1 MSVGEYIEK
10 LLASPRFA
18 GQIRTHRLLLGRE
31 ARFADSRL
39 PWPAAVRRLLE
50 ARGLERLYAHQ
61 ALATDYVRS
70 GRSVVVATPTAS
82 GKSLVYHLPVLER
95 YLQDPDARALY
106 LFPLKALAQDQLA
119 GFNSLCALWP
129 EISRPRAALYD
140 GDTSE
145 HFRRKIRRDPPQVL
159 ISNPEMLHLAM
170 LPHHEQ
176 WAAFLAGLAYVVV
189 DEAHTYRGVFGAHMA
204 QVFRRLNRLAGRYG
218 ARPTYIFCTAT
229 VGNPGEL
236 AAALCGAD
244 EASGL
249 SAPVVVDES
258 GAPQGPRHVVFLDPE
273 QSPSTAAIDLLKAAL
288 ARKLRTIVYC
298 RSRRMTELISLWAG
312 SLHGAYAGKIAA
324 YRAGYLPEER
334 RDIEARMASG
344 ELLAVVSTSALEL
357 GIDIGGLDVCILV
370 GYPGTVM
377 ATLQR
382 GGRVGRARQESAVLL
397 VAGEDAL
404 DQYFM
409 RHPDDFFSR
418 PPEKAVVNPDNE
430 VILSRHLECAAAEM
444 PLREEGW
451 LRQAAAREAVRQL
464 ERTGTLLRSAEGD
477 QWLAA
482 RKRPQRL
489 VDLRGAGQSCVIED
503 TEGRIIGSVD
513 GWRAWRETHPGA
525 VYLHQG
531 KSYVV
536 QELDVERGR
545 VLVRPEKV
553 GWFTRVRGQ
562 KSTDIL
568 EEVERRPLGR
578 GMVCR
583 GRLRIMDQ
591 VTGYEKRSTS
601 GNRLLTIVPLD
612 APPHVFETEGL
623 WYVFPDST
631 RLRLEEAFVHFMGA
645 IHALEHAAIGLLP
658 LLVMADRNDF
668 GGISIPLHPQ
678 TGLPGVFIYDGL
690 PGGAGLTR
698 QAFPQA
704 GELLRLSREAIAS
717 CPCEDGC
724 PSCVHSPK
732 CGSGNRPISKAGA
745 VALVDDVLAPGG
757 AAEGEAL
764 AREWRCSPAPARG
777 LGSAGEEGGTDE
789 MRPVERRE
797 AISPDGQAAPDA
809 AAGPDVPGEAA
820 ELSEEGVPPFVV
832 LDVETRRS
840 AAEVGG
846 WHRAGD
852 MGVSVA
858 VLYDSRDGLFH
869 TYRQEEL
876 AACFDR
882 LRDAPLVVG
891 FNTFRFDYAVLQPF
905 AGFSLKELPGLDLL
919 HCLQERLHYRVS
931 LDNVAQATLDEG
943 KSADGLQALRWWKE
957 GRVEEIAA
965 YCRKDVDVTRRVY
978 LFGREKGYV
987 LFRNKAGQRVR
998 VPVDFRR

>member
-1 MSVGEYIEK
+1 M
-10 LLASPRFA
+10 
-18 GQIRTHRLLLGRE
+18 
-31 ARFADSRL
+31 
-39 PWPAAVRRLLE
+39 
-50 ARGLERLYAHQ
+50 
-61 ALATDYVRS
+61 
-70 GRSVVVATPTAS
+70 
-82 GKSLVYHLPVLER
+82 
-95 YLQDPDARALY
+95 
-106 LFPLKALAQDQLA
+106 
-119 GFNSLCALWP
+119 
-129 EISRPRAALYD
+129 
-140 GDTSE
+140 
-145 HFRRKIRRDPPQVL
+145 
-159 ISNPEMLHLAM
+159 
-170 LPHHEQ
+170 
-176 WAAFLAGLAYVVV
+176 
-189 DEAHTYRGVFGAHMA
+189 
-204 QVFRRLNRLAGRYG
+204 
-218 ARPTYIFCTAT
+218 
-229 VGNPGEL
+229 
-236 AAALCGAD
+236 
-244 EASGL
+244 
-249 SAPVVVDES
+249 
-258 GAPQGPRHVVFLDPE
+258 
-273 QSPSTAAIDLLKAAL
+273 
-288 ARKLRTIVYC
+288 
-298 RSRRMTELISLWAG
+298 
-312 SLHGAYAGKIAA
+312 
-324 YRAGYLPEER
+324 
-334 RDIEARMASG
+334 
-344 ELLAVVSTSALEL
+344 
-357 GIDIGGLDVCILV
+357 
-370 GYPGTVM
+370 
-377 ATLQR
+377 
-382 GGRVGRARQESAVLL
+382 
-397 VAGEDAL
+397 
-404 DQYFM
+404 
-409 RHPDDFFSR
+409 
-418 PPEKAVVNPDNE
+418 
-430 VILSRHLECAAAEM
+430 
-444 PLREEGW
+444 
-451 LRQAAAREAVRQL
+451 RQL
-464 ERTGTLLRSAEGD
+464 ERTGELLRSAEGD

-503 TEGRIIGSVD
+503 TEGRPIGTVD
-513 GWRAWRETHPGA
+513 GWRVWRETHPGA

-536 QELDVERGR
+536 QELDTERGR
-545 VLVRPEKV
+545 VLARPEKV
-553 GWFTRVRGQ
+553 GWFTRVRGR

-568 EEVERRPLGR
+568 EETERRPLGR

-631 RLRLEEAFVHFMGA
+631 HLRLEEAFVHFMGA

-757 AAEGEAL
+757 EAEGEAL

-777 LGSAGEEGGTDE
+777 PAGAAGEAGTGG
-789 MRPVERRE
+789 MRPMERGGSGP
-797 AISPDGQAAPDA
+797 ADGQTDRPDMVELADAAERATGPDA
-809 AAGPDVPGEAA
+809 AAD
-820 ELSEEGVPPFVV
+820 LSEEGVPPFVV

-858 VLYDSRDGLFH
+858 VLYDSRDGRFH

-876 AACFDR
+876 AACFER

-891 FNTFRFDYAVLQPF
+891 FNSFRFDYAVLQPF
-905 AGFSLKELPGLDLL
+905 AGFSLKDLPGLDLL
-919 HCLQERLHYRVS
+919 QCLQERLHYRVS

-978 LFGREKGYV
+978 LFGWKNGYL

-998 VPVDFRR
+998 VPVDLRR